1 MASRQL
7 KEGPTSLTNEFNKKL
22 LEKGGG
28 SAVISAG
35 ELPSEAA
42 IYFDNKINNKLAQR
56 PVSGAFPLSSAR
68 VKHARNISLQ
78 SSESV
83 VKLQAVNS

>member
-1 MASRQL
+1 MTSRQI

-28 SAVISAG
+28 SAAISPG

-42 IYFDNKINNKLAQR
+42 IYFDNKINNKLA
-56 PVSGAFPLSSAR
+56 
-68 VKHARNISLQ
+68 
-78 SSESV
+78 
-83 VKLQAVNS
+83 